1 MNVILLSGG
10 SGKLLWPLSNE
21 VRSKQFIKIF
31 KKEDGTYES
40 ILQRAYRQ
48 IKSVDKNATVT
59 VVASREQIP
68 SIKNQLDDN
77 VHISVEPCR
86 KDTFPA
92 VALASMYLANVEGID
107 ENEPVV
113 VSPVDLFVDEEYYKA
128 LENIYEQ
135 VNKAEA
141 NLVLM
146 GIEPTAPSSKYGYI
160 IPATKENISGVDT
173 FKEKPSE
180 AQAKKYMEQGAL
192 WNGGVFGYKL
202 KYVIDKAQEI
212 IGYSDYYDLYEKY
225 RQIKKISFDY
235 AVVENESKIQVVRFA
250 GLWKD
255 IYNWSKMTEAMEE
268 PVIGKG
274 IIGEGCED
282 VNIVNETDVPIL
294 AVGLTD
300 VVISASSQGILVS
313 DKNKSSYIDTFIDA
327 LGDDQIMFAEKSWG
341 SYEVVDVDEHGLT
354 IKITLNEGHSMNY
367 HSHNHRDEV
376 WVVISGNGYTVVD
389 GMRQK
394 VHAGDVITMS
404 SGCRHTVF
412 AETELKLIEVQI
424 GKDISADDKKKYE
437 LE

>member
-128 LENIYEQ
+128 LENIYNQ

-160 IPATKENISGVDT
+160 IPATKEDVSGVDT

-274 IIGEGCED
+274 IIGEGCAD